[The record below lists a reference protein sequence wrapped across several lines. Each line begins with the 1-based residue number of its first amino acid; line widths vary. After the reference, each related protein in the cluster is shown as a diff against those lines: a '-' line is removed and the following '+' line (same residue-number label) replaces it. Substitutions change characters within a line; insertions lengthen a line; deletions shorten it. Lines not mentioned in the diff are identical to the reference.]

1 MSTWGSTLSCQEF
14 AAIASVGFVPVGQVF
29 GAAVYSAGAASAA
42 SCPGVPGSSE
52 GGLPARPAAQVT
64 GRGDAGGLGPLVEA
78 MYQARQT
85 AVDRMTAECAALG
98 GHGVVGVRLP
108 RGLFSLGGLEFT
120 AIGTAVRAAD
130 AAGLRVP
137 FTSALS
143 GQDFARL
150 ITAGWVPAGLVLG
163 TAIGLRHDD
172 RATYRQARPWKGN
185 AEIAGWTELV
195 NQTRQEARRRLEQD
209 VQRLGAEG
217 VVTADMRMRVRERDC
232 PAAPGRRDHIV
243 EVTLIGTAI
252 ASFARAAHRH
262 AGLPLTIMPLGTQR
276 RQAT

>member
-1 MSTWGSTLSCQEF
+1 MSCQEF

-52 GGLPARPAAQVT
+52 GGLPARSAAQVT
-64 GRGDAGGLGPLVEA
+64 GRGDAGGLGPRVEA
-78 MYQARQT
+78 VYQARQT

-120 AIGTAVRAAD
+120 AIGTA
-130 AAGLRVP
+130 
-137 FTSALS
+137 
-143 GQDFARL
+143 
-150 ITAGWVPAGLVLG
+150 
-163 TAIGLRHDD
+163 
-172 RATYRQARPWKGN
+172 
-185 AEIAGWTELV
+185 
-195 NQTRQEARRRLEQD
+195 
-209 VQRLGAEG
+209 
-217 VVTADMRMRVRERDC
+217 
-232 PAAPGRRDHIV
+232 
-243 EVTLIGTAI
+243 I
-252 ASFARAAHRH
+252 ASFAGAAHRH